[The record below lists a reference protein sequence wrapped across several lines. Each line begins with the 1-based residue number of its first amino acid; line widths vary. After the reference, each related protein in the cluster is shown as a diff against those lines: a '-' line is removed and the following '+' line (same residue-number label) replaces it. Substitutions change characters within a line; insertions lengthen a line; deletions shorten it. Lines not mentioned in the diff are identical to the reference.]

1 MPLFLW
7 DSGIFQLKTFLT
19 IKRIIKM
26 MVTMM
31 APTMTNS
38 MNIDFKENST
48 RGRKVYRLISVGL
61 ISILFGYLWLP
72 I

>member
-1 MPLFLW
+1 
-7 DSGIFQLKTFLT
+7 
-19 IKRIIKM
+19 M